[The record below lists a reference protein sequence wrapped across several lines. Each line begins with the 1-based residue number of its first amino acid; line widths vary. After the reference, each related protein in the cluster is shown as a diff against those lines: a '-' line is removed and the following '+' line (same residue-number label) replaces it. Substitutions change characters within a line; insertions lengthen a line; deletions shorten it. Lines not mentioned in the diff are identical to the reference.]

1 MTLLSVEHI
10 SQSVETGLIRKRKKE
25 ILHDIS
31 FCVEKGETVGITGAS
46 GAGKSTLARVVMGL
60 LREERG
66 YCLSGKK
73 TDENIFKGSPAQA
86 AAHAYAFP
94 KSCVFL
100 KSTDENQRIHGRTG
114 ENTRNGY
121 FL

>member
-60 LREERG
+60 LRED
-66 YCLSGKK
+66 SG
-73 TDENIFKGSPAQA
+73 DI
-86 AAHAYAFP
+86 
-94 KSCVFL
+94 VFQG
-100 KSTDENQRIHGRTG
+100 KN
-114 ENTRNGY
+114 
-121 FL
+121 